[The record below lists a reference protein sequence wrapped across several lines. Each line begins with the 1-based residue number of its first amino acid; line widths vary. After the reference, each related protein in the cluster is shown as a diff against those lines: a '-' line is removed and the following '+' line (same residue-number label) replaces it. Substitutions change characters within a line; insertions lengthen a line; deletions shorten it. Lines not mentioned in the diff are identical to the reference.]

1 MSQTIVI
8 VGGGSAGWLTAGI
21 IAAKHATPVNGGPGT
36 RIILLESPD
45 VPNLGVGE
53 GTWPTMR
60 DTLRRIGLSEVE
72 FLRACDASF
81 KQGSQFIN
89 WQEGAGESY
98 YHPFTPPAGYGNVN
112 LAEHWLASDVA
123 IRFDEAAG
131 PQGRV
136 CDRALAPKTPQSPE
150 FAFSLNYGYH
160 LNAGK
165 FVDLLQRHC
174 VDKLGVEHKL
184 GHVAEIVSADNGDI
198 AGMKLTSGETVSG
211 DFFIDCTGFSA
222 LLIGKHYEIP
232 FVSQRHRLFND
243 TALAIQADYASEDAP
258 IASVTRATAQTAG
271 WIWDIAL
278 PSRRGI
284 GYVFSSQ
291 HTSAEKAEE
300 ELAAYVSADPYL
312 AEDQPSPRKIQ
323 FQPGHRETFWH
334 RNCVAIGVSA
344 GFVEPLEATAL
355 ILIEKSAE
363 WVSEQL
369 PEDKSAM
376 PVVAKRFND
385 VTRQHWRAIIDFLKL
400 HYVLTRRSDS
410 SYWRDHCEPDS
421 ITESLEESLS
431 LWRTQAPWLYETNY
445 RIELFTAASLQYV
458 LYGMGFRGQTGGARY
473 REWAHEDSIVKRL
486 IRESKQQAETLI
498 ASLPTNRDLLNRV
511 RGRQEAGKCV
521 AG

>member
-21 IAAKHATPVNGGPGT
+21 IAAKHSAPNDDGWGT
-36 RIILLESPD
+36 RVVLLESPD

-60 DTLRRIGLSEVE
+60 DTLRRIGISEVD
-72 FLRACDASF
+72 FLRSCDASF
-81 KQGSQFIN
+81 KQGSQFIG
-89 WQEGAGESY
+89 WQQGEGESY
-98 YHPFTPPAGYGNVN
+98 YHPFTAPSGYGTVN
-112 LAEHWLASDVA
+112 LATHWQASGA
-123 IRFDEAAG
+123 EISFDEAAG
-131 PQGRV
+131 SQGRV
-136 CDRALAPKTPQSPE
+136 CDRWLAPKKPTTPE
-150 FAFSLNYGYH
+150 YAFSLNYGYH

-174 VDKLGVEHKL
+174 TEKLGVEHRL
-184 GHVAEIVSADNGDI
+184 GHVEQILPADNGDI
-198 AGMKLTSGETVSG
+198 AGLKLMSGETIRG
-211 DFFIDCTGFSA
+211 DFFVDCTGFTA
-222 LLIGKHYEIP
+222 LLIGKHYGIP

-243 TALAIQADYASEDAP
+243 TALAVQAEYASDDAP
-258 IASVTRATAQTAG
+258 IASVTRATAQSSG
-271 WIWDIAL
+271 WVWDIAL

-291 HTSAEKAEE
+291 HTSDEEAEK
-300 ELAAYVSADPYL
+300 ELAAYLEADPHL
-312 AEDQPSPRKIQ
+312 AKDQPGPRKIQ

-363 WVSEQL
+363 WVSDQL
-369 PEDKSAM
+369 PEDRAAM
-376 PVVAKRFND
+376 DVVARRFND

-400 HYVLTRRSDS
+400 HYVLTERRDS
-410 SYWRDHCEPDS
+410 AYWRDHCAEES
-421 ITESLEESLS
+421 IPESLQESLS

-458 LYGMGFRGQTGGARY
+458 LYGMGFKTDVGGGRY
-473 REWAHEDSIVKRL
+473 RQWSHEDGIARRL
-486 IRESKQQAETLI
+486 IREGSQQAEALI
-498 ASLPTNRDLLNRV
+498 ASLPTNRELLNRV
-511 RGRQEAGKCV
+511 RGKQDAGQCA